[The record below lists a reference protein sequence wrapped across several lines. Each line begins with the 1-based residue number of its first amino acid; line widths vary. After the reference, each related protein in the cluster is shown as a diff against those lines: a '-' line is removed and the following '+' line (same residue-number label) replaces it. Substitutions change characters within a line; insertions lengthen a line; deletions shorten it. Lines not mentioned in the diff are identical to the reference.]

1 MMLKGKGIYI
11 WMIRHTLDGDVEKIA
26 DTLEAAGMTHA
37 WIKVADGSGR
47 YNIDPQGVDRVPG
60 LVAALRMRGISV
72 WGWQYVYG
80 RYPDLEAKMAIERIK
95 AFDLDGFVV
104 NAEVEYKSAGANAA
118 SYYMKALRA
127 VFPDLPIGL
136 SSYRFPFYHRDFP
149 FDAFLEYCDFNAPQV
164 YWMGANNPGEQLV
177 RCLEEFRTL
186 VKVQKPIFPT
196 GAAFKDS
203 IRVGDRYVSWKPSPA
218 EVVQFMETAE
228 ALGFAGFNFWELRN
242 CLMNLPD
249 VWQVIQD
256 YEFDDDGS
264 HGELPEPEPG
274 DGTDPIGM
282 EYEITTDTLFVR
294 SGPGTHHSIIG
305 KLHKGDRIVMQDL
318 HGKDAWI
325 EFAGGFVAGSYKDDR
340 YVKLVKA

>member
-1 MMLKGKGIYI
+1 MLKGKGVYI

-80 RYPDLEAKMAIERIK
+80 RYPDLEAKMAIQRIK
-95 AFDLDGFVV
+95 EFDLDGFIV
-104 NAEVEYKSAGANAA
+104 NAEFEYKSAGASAA
-118 SYYMKALRA
+118 TWYMKTLRTD
-127 VFPDLPIGL
+127 FPYLPIGL
-136 SSYRFPFYHRDFP
+136 SSYRFPSYHRDFP

-164 YWMGANNPGEQLV
+164 YWMGATNPGEQLV

-196 GAAFKDS
+196 GAAFKNS

-218 EVVQFMETAE
+218 EVVEFMETAV
-228 ALGFAGFNFWELRN
+228 ALGFSGFNFWELRN
-242 CLMNLPD
+242 CLMNLPE
-249 VWQVIQD
+249 VWQVIRDFQI
-256 YEFDDDGS
+256 
-264 HGELPEPEPG
+264 GEVEEPEEPEEPG
-274 DGTDPIGM
+274 EGTATGGCPN
-282 EYEITTDTLFVR
+282 YEVVTETLNVR

-318 HGKDAWI
+318 HGHDAWI

-340 YVKLVKA
+340 YVVRVLEDG